1 MANWFGGSSGGKKTN
16 YAQLIQK
23 QSDDT
28 LAKQKANADALVART
43 SKLADQL
50 VATEDAKSNTWRANQ
65 GALDSSYLS
74 RVQGQTDT
82 YSKLLNE
89 IFAEEKGVIN
99 QYETDTK
106 DLVTKSAQQ
115 AIDFNLDNVDNFISF
130 ANSLTFAAQESRRE
144 LLRTANPYLFE
155 QQEQISKN
163 NLDLVSGRL
172 PAAALA
178 QSTRSSAYAALQSGV
193 GGGSGMGRATEAR
206 NLGLDTLAAMKAG
219 EQSAASWADLTFR
232 QQVEGLQTT
241 PGQVA
246 ERLGVDARTVAAFN
260 AANAEKILG
269 ARQGVFAQQRTGLN
283 AVLAANLGAA
293 DSVYRTGSAM
303 EGNLYSGAMSTA
315 TQSAN
320 MKSSSYD
327 MGARLYGGAI
337 QDWGTT
343 RTKVLSTQWQNQIL
357 REEAQK
363 QNNAALISG
372 LATVAGG
379 AIGLIA
385 TGGNPAGA
393 MVGASLGG
401 AAGGAIAGG
410 SGNASS
416 GVPKFGDIWGSN
428 SAALSAYDYRN
439 SKANGGV
446 QTFNTSKELFQ
457 NTNQDWMKGVGTS
470 TSPGASY
477 TNWGGWI
484 PKATAASSPT
494 FTTR

>member
-1 MANWFGGSSGGKKTN
+1 MANWFGGSSGGNRTN
-16 YAQLIQK
+16 YATLIQN
-23 QSDDT
+23 QSDET
-28 LAKQKANADALVART
+28 LRRQQANVDALIART
-43 SKLADQL
+43 NKLADQL
-50 VATEDAKSNTWRANQ
+50 VATEKAKSDTWRANQ
-65 GALDSSYLS
+65 SALDQTYLG
-74 RVQGQTDT
+74 RVKGETDT
-82 YSKLLNE
+82 YSNLLNE
-89 IFAEEKGVIN
+89 IFTEEKGVITR
-99 QYETDTK
+99 YETDTK

-115 AIDFNLDNVDNFISF
+115 AIDFNLDNVDNFINF

-163 NLDLVSGRL
+163 NLDLISGRL

-206 NLGLDTLAAMKAG
+206 NLGFDTLLAMKTG

-241 PGQVA
+241 PGMVA
-246 ERLGVDARTVAAFN
+246 DRLGVDGRTVAAFN
-260 AANAEKILG
+260 AANAEKILA
-269 ARQGVFAQQRTGLN
+269 ARQGVFAGQRSGLN
-283 AVLAANLGAA
+283 AVLTANLGAA
-293 DSVYRTGSAM
+293 DSVYRTGSVM

-320 MKSSSYD
+320 MKASSYD
-327 MGARLYGGAI
+327 LGARLYGGAI
-337 QDWGTT
+337 QDWGNT

-363 QNNAALISG
+363 QNNAALITG
-372 LATVAGG
+372 LTTLAGG
-379 AIGLIA
+379 AIGLVV
-385 TGGNPAGA
+385 GGPGGA
-393 MVGASLGG
+393 AVGASLGG

-428 SAALSAYDYRN
+428 SASYSAYDYRN
-439 SKANGGV
+439 PRANGGV
-446 QTFNTSKELFQ
+446 QTFNTSRELFQ
-457 NTNQDWMKGVGTS
+457 NTNQDWMRGVGTS
-470 TSPGASY
+470 TSPTASY

-484 PKATAASSPT
+484 PRASAASSPT